1 MRLPDFERNS
11 SLRDVDRDRTHGRP
25 ILNRV
30 KTLVSARPLPSTEAG
45 DGRGRLPPQSVRL
58 DAAMRPSSELQNQG
72 EGSAVTISF
81 SECSRKR
88 FA

>member
-1 MRLPDFERNS
+1 MG
-11 SLRDVDRDRTHGRP
+11 LRDIDRDRTHGRP

-58 DAAMRPSSELQNQG
+58 DAAIIRVSK
-72 EGSAVTISF
+72 
-81 SECSRKR
+81 SRR
-88 FA
+88 RIGGYDIILRMQP

>member
-1 MRLPDFERNS
+1 MG
-11 SLRDVDRDRTHGRP
+11 LRDIDRDRTHGRP

-45 DGRGRLPPQSVRL
+45 DGRGRLPPQSVRFGCGHHQSFKIKAKDRRL
-58 DAAMRPSSELQNQG
+58 RYHSQNAAVG
-72 EGSAVTISF
+72 
-81 SECSRKR
+81 KR